1 MPSSSSSSWPASSGD
16 GYRDDLWWN
25 SYQRHRPQLFSNLYQ
40 GQYRI
45 DPQRMYW
52 GNRNIMGWIER
63 PVTGGW
69 TPIYPPDYRA
79 WR

>member
-1 MPSSSSSSWPASSGD
+1 MPSSSSSWPASSGD

-45 DPQRMYW
+45 NPQQQYW
-52 GNRNIMGWIER
+52 GNRNIMGWI
-63 PVTGGW
+63 PQPSGAW
-69 TPIYPPDYRA
+69 NPIYPSNYRA